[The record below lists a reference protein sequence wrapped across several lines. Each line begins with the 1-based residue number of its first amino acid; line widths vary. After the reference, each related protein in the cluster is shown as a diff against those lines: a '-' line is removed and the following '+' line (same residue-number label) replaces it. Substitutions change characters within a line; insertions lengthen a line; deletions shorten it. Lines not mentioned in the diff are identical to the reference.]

1 MSKTWLEQ
9 GACGTY
15 HDWGLNVWKHISFKD
30 GSNPYICKTEEDFAR
45 MNKKYKLTRLHG
57 DCYQAEEK

>member
-1 MSKTWLEQ
+1 M
-9 GACGTY
+9 
-15 HDWGLNVWKHISFKD
+15 WKHISFKD
-30 GSNPYICKTEEDFAR
+30 GSNPYICKTEEDFDR